1 MPSQLQLLQQATMRL
16 DVKASIWLS
25 RLRVVPKFV
34 PILDI
39 RNMVSPATRK
49 LIDDPP
55 PQSSWMPG
63 AAIIELDAALYDL
76 RGADACARCSRE
88 CSEVAGNTILRSIT
102 EGMLRLFGTSP
113 ATLFE
118 RMNQVVSTSVRGV
131 EYVYTAQTA
140 KSGRMLVRYPQCSNL
155 PHSVFVAISGGLA
168 GTFGFLGLTG
178 SVAPPDAN
186 QLPPRSAATYLIRW

>member
-1 MPSQLQLLQQATMRL
+1 
-16 DVKASIWLS
+16 
-25 RLRVVPKFV
+25 
-34 PILDI
+34 
-39 RNMVSPATRK
+39 
-49 LIDDPP
+49 
-55 PQSSWMPG
+55 
-63 AAIIELDAALYDL
+63 
-76 RGADACARCSRE
+76 
-88 CSEVAGNTILRSIT
+88 
-102 EGMLRLFGTSP
+102 MLRLFGTSP

-186 QLPPRSAATYLIRW
+186 QLPPRNAATYLIRW